1 MWQMAVWPSLDLWQ
15 GKSQQCFL
23 LWFAFQMFHIIN
35 HYGEK
40 LVKNI
45 ENKVANDEF
54 VTAKE

>member
-1 MWQMAVWPSLDLWQ
+1 MAVWPSLVWWQ
-15 GKSQQCFL
+15 RKSQQCFL

-45 ENKVANDEF
+45 EKKVANDEF
-54 VTAKE
+54 VAAKE